1 MKVIKNSLD
10 ENEYN
15 YSNEFESMRQ
25 YIVNSLHIMKQI
37 VNELEYTDEI
47 HNRLQSCSPKMV
59 LVDMFNIISSSHDI
73 SINSQSYFEDC
84 CDYVMNTN
92 EDCFI

>member
-1 MKVIKNSLD
+1 MKVIKNSLG

-15 YSNEFESMRQ
+15 YSNEFESMMQ
-25 YIVNSLHIMKQI
+25 YIVNPLLIMKQI
-37 VNELEYTDEI
+37 VDKLEYTDEI

-59 LVDMFNIISSSHDI
+59 LLDMFYIISSSYDI
-73 SINSQSYFEDC
+73 SIDSQSYVYDC

>member
-25 YIVNSLHIMKQI
+25 YIVNSLQIMKQI
-37 VNELEYTDEI
+37 VDELEYTDE
-47 HNRLQSCSPKMV
+47 NPQ
-59 LVDMFNIISSSHDI
+59 
-73 SINSQSYFEDC
+73 
-84 CDYVMNTN
+84 
-92 EDCFI
+92 

>member
-37 VNELEYTDEI
+37 VDELEYTDEI

-59 LVDMFNIISSSHDI
+59 LVDMFNIISSAHDI
-73 SINSQSYFEDC
+73 SINCQSYFEDC

>member
-1 MKVIKNSLD
+1 MKVIKNSLGK
-10 ENEYN
+10 NEYN

-25 YIVNSLHIMKQI
+25 YFVNSLHIMKQI
-37 VNELEYTDEI
+37 VDELEYTDEI

-59 LVDMFNIISSSHDI
+59 LVDMFHSISSSHDI
-73 SINSQSYFEDC
+73 SIDKQSYFDDC
-84 CDYVMNTN
+84 CDYVMNSN